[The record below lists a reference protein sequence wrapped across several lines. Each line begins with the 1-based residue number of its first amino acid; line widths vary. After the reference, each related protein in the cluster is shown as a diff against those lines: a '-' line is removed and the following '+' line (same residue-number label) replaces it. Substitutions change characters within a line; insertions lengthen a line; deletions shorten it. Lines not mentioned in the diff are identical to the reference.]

1 MSAHQVFI
9 LALIQLAILL
19 LPAYGLAKLLGKAGI
34 PGWKAFIP
42 FYNTWVML
50 QLGRRR
56 GHWVFWQFIPIVG
69 WFVSM
74 SIFVEFVKL
83 FGKFK
88 FYEHALAALL
98 PVFYLPYLGLD
109 PKVRFLGPEVVL
121 RHKKGTVRE
130 WVDAAV
136 FAVVAATLIRTFV
149 FEAYEIPTGS
159 MEKSLLTGDYLFVSK
174 MSYGPRIPMTPLA
187 IPFVHNS
194 LPVTNWKSYLTWI
207 RLPYIRW
214 WASPIKRGDAVVF
227 NWPIGDTVIN
237 LPDYQ
242 SARPYYDVCR
252 ELGGGNIDA
261 GRSIVL
267 QNPDEYPLAIH
278 PVDKEE
284 NYIKRCEAIAGD
296 TLEIRDEVVYING
309 KAQPFPPESETYYI
323 VTTKG
328 QPLDDQAMKED
339 YDVDMNEGEEFMPA
353 GAVGPAMASA
363 TASGGSAGVTGS
375 TAGSATA
382 SAGVTGGAG
391 ATNGASAVTG
401 GATNQYRMLLTR
413 AAHDKMLQNGLAVS
427 MTPEIDSNHYVFPY
441 SVLIRWSQD
450 NYGPIFIPH
459 RGAVITLAPE
469 NYALYERAIRIYEGN
484 DFYLRDGKYFLNGQE
499 VTQYT
504 FRMDYYWMMG
514 DNRHG
519 SQDSRY
525 WGLVPEDHIVGKP
538 ELVWMSWSKGVRWG
552 RLFKKIR

>member
-1 MSAHQVFI
+1 MSAHQVLVLI
-9 LALIQLAILL
+9 AIQLAILL
-19 LPAYGLAKLLGKAGI
+19 LPAYGLAKLFVKAGV

-42 FYNTWVML
+42 FYNTRVML
-50 QLGRRR
+50 QLGERPM
-56 GHWVFWQFIPIVG
+56 HWLYWQVIPIVG

-74 SIFVEFVKL
+74 GIFAEFVKL

-88 FYEHALAALL
+88 LYEHALAALL
-98 PVFYLPYLGLD
+98 PVLYFPYLGFD
-109 PKVRFLGPEVVL
+109 PKVKFLGPESA
-121 RHKKGTVRE
+121 RQYKKTTVRE

-194 LPVTNWKSYLTWI
+194 LPVGNWKSYLTWV

-252 ELGGGNIDA
+252 ELGGGNIDS
-261 GRSIVL
+261 GRAIVL
-267 QNPDEYPLAIH
+267 QNPDQYPLAIH

-328 QPLDDQAMKED
+328 QPLDDQALKED

-353 GAVGPAMASA
+353 GTV
-363 TASGGSAGVTGS
+363 TASTSMTG
-375 TAGSATA
+375 A
-382 SAGVTGGAG
+382 
-391 ATNGASAVTG
+391 
-401 GATNQYRMLLTR
+401 ATNQYRMLLTW
-413 AAHDKMLQNGLAVS
+413 AAHEKMVKNGLAVS
-427 MTPEIDSNHYVFPY
+427 MVREIDSNHSVFPY
-441 SVLIRWSQD
+441 SPLLQWSQD
-450 NYGPIFIPH
+450 NYGPVFIPR
-459 RGAVITLAPE
+459 RGAVIPLTPV

-484 DFYLRDGKYFLNGQE
+484 DFYTKDGKYFLNGQE

-519 SQDSRY
+519 SQDARY
-525 WGLVPEDHIVGKP
+525 WGFVPEDHIVGKP
-538 ELVWMSWSKGVRWG
+538 ELVWMSWNKGVRWS